1 MTINLKNQQKQCEF
15 KSRRL
20 KLPRMASWL
29 LPLLLI
35 NLPFPVHADT
45 SNDMLAPQTSV
56 ADALTGPLHTVT
68 IATASLAESLL
79 FYRDGLGL
87 SVSGPIPVDARTRA
101 QQRALWGVPNDIGWD
116 LYLLRRPDAP
126 GAASI
131 RLLVLDTPTP
141 AIHSSWSAL
150 QRGPFSMGFPNEDQ
164 EALDAKMRRLGFG
177 SLNVI
182 EKYTVP
188 RRDGTVYPIHET
200 IFNGPDF
207 VHAVGIY
214 RGDGMAQLGPVDAAT
229 GLGGP
234 AYSAQVVD
242 DSDAML
248 AFLTEVLGME
258 LRSDRTWK
266 SAGTEGALNVP
277 DGTIFRFSIVYAMGA
292 TSGHLLFVD
301 YENVASLSNG
311 VAPRLPNRGI
321 GMWTFPVTD
330 LDEVLRRATDKGIEI
345 EGAPVSVDMPAFGKA
360 KVATVL
366 APNGF
371 MIELFEAQP

>member
-1 MTINLKNQQKQCEF
+1 MTINLTNQEKQCELE
-15 KSRRL
+15 SRRS
-20 KLPRMASWL
+20 KFPCKGSL
-29 LPLLLI
+29 LIPLLLLI
-35 NLPFPVHADT
+35 SLSPAHADT
-45 SNDMLAPQTSV
+45 SNDMLAPQTSA

-68 IATASLAESLL
+68 VATASLAESLL
-79 FYRDGLGL
+79 FYRDGLGM
-87 SVSGPIPVDARTRA
+87 SVMGPVSVDADTRA
-101 QQRALWGVPNDIGWD
+101 KQRMLWGVPKDIDWD
-116 LYLLRRPDAP
+116 LYLLSRPGAP

-131 RLLVLDTPTP
+131 RLLILDTPTP

-150 QRGPFSMGFPNEDQ
+150 QSGPFSMGFPNEDQ
-164 EALDAKMRRLGFG
+164 EALDAKMRQLGFG

-188 RRDGTVYPIHET
+188 RRDGSVYPIHET

-207 VHAVGIY
+207 VHAVGIF
-214 RGDGMAQLGPVDAAT
+214 RGDGMLQLGPVVPDT

-277 DGTIFRFSIVYAMGA
+277 DGTVFRFSIVYAMGA

-321 GMWTFPVTD
+321 GMWTFPVSD
-330 LDEVLRRATDKGIEI
+330 LEEVLRRAKEAGIEL
-345 EGAPVSVDMPAFGKA
+345 ASPPVVADMPTFGKA
-360 KVATVL
+360 TVATL
-366 APNGF
+366 IAPNGF
-371 MIELFEAQP
+371 MIELFEATQ

>member
-1 MTINLKNQQKQCEF
+1 MK
-15 KSRRL
+15 
-20 KLPRMASWL
+20 
-29 LPLLLI
+29 
-35 NLPFPVHADT
+35 
-45 SNDMLAPQTSV
+45 
-56 ADALTGPLHTVT
+56 
-68 IATASLAESLL
+68 
-79 FYRDGLGL
+79 
-87 SVSGPIPVDARTRA
+87 
-101 QQRALWGVPNDIGWD
+101 
-116 LYLLRRPDAP
+116 
-126 GAASI
+126 
-131 RLLVLDTPTP
+131 
-141 AIHSSWSAL
+141 
-150 QRGPFSMGFPNEDQ
+150 
-164 EALDAKMRRLGFG
+164 ALDAKMRRLGFG

-248 AFLTEVLGME
+248 AFLIEVLGME

-330 LDEVLRRATDKGIEI
+330 LDEVLRRATDKGMEI

-360 KVATVL
+360 RVATVL